1 MAPPPLSDDHVRAFG
16 NQLVEVHI
24 WLREQLARLRD
35 DLAAPPER
43 PRDLRVHCLTFCAAL
58 RRHHTGEDGS
68 LFPLLTDGHP
78 DLAPVL
84 EALER
89 DHAFVDGILRRV
101 EELVASAEHA
111 DAGDAA
117 VGVRA
122 ELDGLAALLDS
133 HFAYEER
140 RLAAVLN
147 DLGDGRS
154 TPAGA
159 DVLLDD
165 GW

>member
-1 MAPPPLSDDHVRAFG
+1 MTPPPPSDDHVRAFG

-24 WLREQLARLRD
+24 WLRDQLARLRD

-58 RRHHTGEDGS
+58 RRHHTGEDGA
-68 LFPLLTDGHP
+68 LFPLLANGQP
-78 DLAPVL
+78 ELAPVL
-84 EALER
+84 QALAR

-101 EELVASAEHA
+101 EELVAAAA
-111 DAGDAA
+111 DDD

-133 HFAYEER
+133 HFSYEER
-140 RLAAVLN
+140 QLAALLN
-147 DLGDGRS
+147 DVGDGRGN
-154 TPAGA
+154 PAGA

-165 GW
+165 SR